1 MPPPPYRCHQN
12 EGKATGTCS
21 NDGMQHSITSDNLDH
36 DIDPAQ
42 LARITLTSD
51 YHFRRVFSALAGI
64 PLSTYIRQRR
74 MSLAAADI
82 LAGNGVLDVATMY
95 GYSGDAF
102 TRAFR
107 DMHGVPPSHARKPG
121 TTLRSR
127 PPLAIT

>member
-1 MPPPPYRCHQN
+1 MLERWNAALDHIEN
-12 EGKATGTCS
+12 
-21 NDGMQHSITSDNLDH
+21 NLDRE
-36 DIDPAQ
+36 IDAGE
-42 LARITLTSD
+42 LARITLTSE
-51 YHFRRVFSALAGI
+51 YHFRRVFSALAGL
-64 PLSTYIRQRR
+64 PLSHYIRQRR
-74 MSLAAADI
+74 MTSAAADI
-82 LAGNGVLDVATMY
+82 LDGTAVLDVATKY